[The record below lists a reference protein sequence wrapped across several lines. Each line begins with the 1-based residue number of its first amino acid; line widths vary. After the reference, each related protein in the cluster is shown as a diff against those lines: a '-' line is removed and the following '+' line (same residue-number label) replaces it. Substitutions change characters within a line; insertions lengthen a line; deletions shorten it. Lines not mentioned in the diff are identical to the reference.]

1 MGLFR
6 KDLSHEAKIEQE
18 KAKAAALAERT
29 EARVA
34 AMGAKGGSK
43 YLPQRPGSYGGD
55 VEVIFEQVAQKKE
68 KSEGVWLDAPFPSLF
83 RAKVPSGW
91 IIRARNAMTFVP
103 DPDHSWR

>member
-1 MGLFR
+1 MP
-6 KDLSHEAKIEQE
+6 KE
-18 KAKAAALAERT
+18 
-29 EARVA
+29 
-34 AMGAKGGSK
+34 

-68 KSEGVWLDAPFPSLF
+68 KAEGVWIDAQFPDLF
-83 RAKVPSGW
+83 RAEVPGGW

>member
-68 KSEGVWLDAPFPSLF
+68 KAEGVWIDAQFPDLF
-83 RAKVPSGW
+83 RAEVPGGW

>member
-55 VEVIFEQVAQKKE
+55 VEVIFEQVAQKK
-68 KSEGVWLDAPFPSLF
+68 K
-83 RAKVPSGW
+83 RAKGCGLM
-91 IIRARNAMTFVP
+91 RNFPIYSEPKYLVVG
-103 DPDHSWR
+103 